1 MTTTP
6 GMMTT
11 TTPTFFIYDD
21 PHITLAS
28 RFKKCRGKACAPE
41 CSLTE
46 DEQLLELLWRH
57 PARTRAPEA
66 AQLFVIPT
74 PILRVWACHG
84 GSAMGVVNSALR
96 TVIAGEWFARSGGHD
111 HLLPAHSWRF
121 TVWANKKRGS
131 GVGLPAETWALLE
144 NVTQTRNEYYAMSRW
159 RNSWED
165 RDGFEAVRQTAP
177 LLYADEH
184 ELTMRSVVMPKA
196 IPPELPV
203 VAPSPAEWAARPL
216 LLYYHT
222 RDTRFAHHATWL
234 RQLPVRMATPGG
246 AWAAACRSATDG
258 DGGGGGSSRCDVG
271 FATNQSAWVRGWS
284 SSRFCL
290 VLRGDTPTSHAF
302 YHAVA
307 SGCVPVVISDGFE
320 RFGLPFAR
328 EHYAAGRLKLDE
340 IAVIVDEATFLKRP
354 EELPS
359 RLLALPHALVA
370 AKLAAMSAAQPWLV
384 MTHPQAVEGCA
395 TQALVQT
402 WRQLQAPAPTPYVRS
417 LACAAINETRS
428 MSRPKDLPCLH
439 NVTFGC
445 QRGGRGQGDELMLWR
460 SPACPVRTFQCGERL
475 VTAEECAGPPRKA
488 PKDRAGNL
496 WCRCTHTGSHT

>member
-1 MTTTP
+1 MEP
-6 GMMTT
+6 MAS
-11 TTPTFFIYDD
+11 PSFFIYDD
-21 PHITLAS
+21 PQITLAS
-28 RFKKCRGKACAPE
+28 RFKRCRGKVCAPE

-46 DEQLLELLWRH
+46 DQQLLELLWRH

-74 PILRVWACHG
+74 LMLQAWGCHG
-84 GSAMGVVNSALR
+84 SSAMGVVNGALR
-96 TVIAGEWFARSGGHD
+96 AVVAGQWFARSGGHD
-111 HLLPAHSWRF
+111 HLLLAHSWRF

-131 GVGLPAETWALLE
+131 GLGLPAETWALLE

-165 RDGFEAVRQTAP
+165 RDGFEAVRQAAP
-177 LLYADEH
+177 FLYADEH

-196 IPPELPV
+196 IPPSLPV
-203 VAPSPAEWAARPL
+203 LAPSPDEWVARPL

-222 RDTRFAHHATWL
+222 RDTRFAHQATWL
-234 RQLPVRMATPGG
+234 RQLPVRMAAPGG
-246 AWAAACRSATDG
+246 AWEAACGA
-258 DGGGGGSSRCDVG
+258 GGGTLCDVG
-271 FATNQSAWVRGWS
+271 FATNQSAWVKGWS

-328 EHYAAGRLKLDE
+328 DYYAAGRLKLDE
-340 IAVIVDEATFLKRP
+340 LALIVDEATFLKRP

-359 RLLALPHALVA
+359 RLLALPPALVA
-370 AKLAAMSAAQPWLV
+370 AKLAAMKAAQPWLV
-384 MTHPQAVEGCA
+384 MTHPQAAEGCA

-402 WRQLQAPAPTPYVRS
+402 WRQLQAPTPKPYVRS
-417 LACAAINETRS
+417 PACAAINETRS
-428 MSRPKDLPCLH
+428 QSHPGQMCLH

-445 QRGGRGQGDELMLWR
+445 QRGIRGQGGELMLWR
-460 SPACPVRTFQCGERL
+460 NPACPVRTFQCGERL
-475 VTAEECAGPPRKA
+475 VSAAECVVPPRKA
-488 PKDRAGNL
+488 SRDREGNL
-496 WCRCTHTGSHT
+496 WCRC